1 MVLKD
6 YFNVTEMLH
15 SGESKVAELLHRGDL
30 KVTEMLHSGDF
41 NVTEIEYIVWL
52 KGDWNVT

>member
-1 MVLKD
+1 MVLKV

-15 SGESKVAELLHRGDL
+15 SGESKVAELLHSGDL

>member
-1 MVLKD
+1 MVLKG

-15 SGESKVAELLHRGDL
+15 SGES

>member
-1 MVLKD
+1 MVLKG

-15 SGESKVAELLHRGDL
+15 SGESKVAELLHKR